1 MILFG
6 LIFQLSGMV
15 KELREQLD
23 FGQLVEPMEET
34 KTLLA
39 EIHKGQGDSLKDIRA
54 ASRQGFGLK

>member
-1 MILFG
+1 MTLFG

-39 EIHKGQGDSLKDIRA
+39 EIHKGQGDSLKDMRA
-54 ASRQGFGLK
+54 ASR

>member
-1 MILFG
+1 
-6 LIFQLSGMV
+6 MV

-23 FGQLVEPMEET
+23 FGQLVVEPLEET

-54 ASRQGFGLK
+54 ASRYVF